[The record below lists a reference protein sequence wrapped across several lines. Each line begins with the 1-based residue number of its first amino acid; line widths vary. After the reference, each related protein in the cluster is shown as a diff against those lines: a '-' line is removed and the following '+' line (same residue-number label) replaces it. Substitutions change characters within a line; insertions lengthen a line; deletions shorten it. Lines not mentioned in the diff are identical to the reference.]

1 MKENYLKMRDVLK
14 SDDFQIIM
22 RNIEIKDAEFLME
35 LNNDME
41 IAHFVVGSPRIV
53 NFQEQMQWMN
63 NLKYEKNCKRF
74 IIEYNC
80 LPVGT
85 IIISNIDTVNLT
97 ANISIKLCKSAQ
109 GKGIGKKSINMIVEY
124 CFETLNLKCLTA
136 NILVYNAASLAL
148 FRSCGFVEEGIL
160 RSRVIKEDKRC
171 DLISFSRLK
180 NDNFSA

>member
-1 MKENYLKMRDVLK
+1 MRDVLK

-53 NFQEQMQWMN
+53 NFQEQMQWMD
-63 NLKYEKNCKRF
+63 NLKSEKNCKRF

-85 IIISNIDTVNLT
+85 VIISNIDTVNLT
-97 ANISIKLCKSAQ
+97 ANIGIKICKPAQ
-109 GKGIGKKSINMIVEY
+109 GKGVGKKSINMIVKY
-124 CFETLNLKCLTA
+124 CFENLNLECLSA
-136 NILVYNAASLAL
+136 NILPYNEASLAL

-160 RSRVIKEDKRC
+160 RSRVIKGNKRF
-171 DLISFSRLK
+171 DLISVSRLRQK
-180 NDNFSA
+180 

>member
-1 MKENYLKMRDVLK
+1 MSDMLK

-74 IIEYNC
+74 IIEYDGF
-80 LPVGT
+80 PVGT
-85 IIISNIDTVNLT
+85 VIISNIDNVNLT
-97 ANISIKLCKSAQ
+97 ASIGIKVCKTAQ

-124 CFETLNLKCLTA
+124 CFETLNLECLSA
-136 NILVYNAASLAL
+136 NILPYNEASLAL
-148 FRSCGFVEEGIL
+148 FRSCGFAEEGIL
-160 RSRVIKEDKRC
+160 RSRVIKEGKRC
-171 DLISFSRLK
+171 DLLSVSRLRQK
-180 NDNFSA
+180 